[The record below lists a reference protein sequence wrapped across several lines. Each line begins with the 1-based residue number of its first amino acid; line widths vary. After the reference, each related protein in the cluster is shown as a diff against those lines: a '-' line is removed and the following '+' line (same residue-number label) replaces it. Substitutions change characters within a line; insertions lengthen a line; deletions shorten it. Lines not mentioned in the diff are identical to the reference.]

1 MILTLWV
8 DQLELWRPFRP
19 PPDLMLDVRK
29 KLEPG
34 LILNPAE
41 RMVLENVGQ
50 LDHFR
55 LKLILKTVWRRIGS
69 FRSVLRSIPFPTSFD
84 GREGAFLSC
93 CW

>member
-1 MILTLWV
+1 
-8 DQLELWRPFRP
+8 
-19 PPDLMLDVRK
+19 MLDVRK